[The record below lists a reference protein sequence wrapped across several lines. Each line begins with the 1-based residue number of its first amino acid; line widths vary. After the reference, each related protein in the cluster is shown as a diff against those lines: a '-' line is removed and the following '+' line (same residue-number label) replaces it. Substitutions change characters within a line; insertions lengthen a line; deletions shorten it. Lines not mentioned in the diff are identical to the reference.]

1 MTTFALVH
9 GAWHDG
15 SCWDLVAPLLERR
28 GHRVVAPDLPV
39 SDLDARVAQLLS
51 GPELIVEDERNG
63 RKRKQNKRALVL
75 ALSVVEPQTLRLV
88 TELTLDGSVRPED
101 ILRFLGLDPTEA
113 RITREAIEI
122 EPEKSARTASG

>member
-1 MTTFALVH
+1 MGDPVRYRCAGCGNVTRF
-9 GAWHDG
+9 D
-15 SCWDLVAPLLERR
+15 
-28 GHRVVAPDLPV
+28 VVAVRRTRAFHHYSL
-39 SDLDARVAQLLS
+39 A
-51 GPELIVEDERNG
+51 GELIVEDERNG